1 MLNSL
6 DYGYLIGPRIQIVD
20 ADGKPMT
27 GAWLRVFIAG
37 TTTDA
42 NTYSDWDGTVQPVKK
57 ILDARGETTI
67 IAAVS
72 GAYKI
77 MLCDSTHPVSSPYWY
92 ADNVVLTNVNELDV
106 VPIVVDAEVGK
117 LTVTVVTDTLGIK
130 HYVVGIDPAYTA
142 EREAYADGKVA
153 DEAARAKAAEAA
165 ETERALAAE
174 AAATTVVAAGT
185 NVQVNSATAGD
196 GHKTYTVSTGQ
207 NKYSLF
213 VNAAGTSNYYAKVAT
228 CDPYDA
234 LGASYGWIN
243 GSFIATEFNGAI
255 TIFAMNVE
263 RAVNGQAYS
272 GDMNAYFEG
281 RNLST
286 FSYANT
292 SNIEEIRLY
301 EGATPRTVEIWVK
314 LKTGYKNCSTA
325 FAVLENDA
333 NDGNPR
339 GNNPWTL
346 VANPALVNT
355 WPSDMTNKLSL
366 THTDNQVK
374 SLAYL
379 DTQIAPGDN
388 ITISETTDANG
399 KHKYTITGN
408 APNVSVTST
417 DGSLDITEN
426 STPTSKTIDLSVK
439 SRISNFIGNFTSAEL
454 PTESGIYLQM
464 SKSSGTLLNSSSAI
478 TVPAGTYHISLML
491 QANCAAY
498 QQNVNDNGIIVYDTG
513 VLNTFYFHTDPS
525 SGLTQSFTIAYD
537 RTFSAST
544 QLQFFGKADLAG
556 WTLSGKVCVHSLEHA
571 GGGSNDH
578 LVLAGPTDTTPGT
591 LIDKLTAS
599 GMTHLYDR
607 GTAVEINS
615 VPTIDSTLTG
625 TGSTASPL
633 GLSNPSYY
641 IKGDTIYGGSV
652 VDNLNTLAHTNFYSC
667 SGGATGAPSSAYSW
681 LVLHQNSNAGTL
693 YAVQTA
699 YAFAAGPIIYDR
711 VKVAGTWGAWVLRSS
726 ADDHKLLV
734 SATDSTPGYLYDKV
748 NTEVP
753 IQKKVENDQLVIYQ
767 DPVQASPLSM
777 LSTPSVDNVLS
788 TLNVVT
794 NGTMPLSWIAIQAH
808 AFTVPNYYT
817 PDITD
822 IWNYININTQGASAE
837 GVHFVGIYAYDL
849 TTNTIHLVCMS
860 VNGASHDNTATG
872 IASLATGYVNTATG
886 YNIIKPGLIYYA
898 FHACDQTALTVAGN
912 SSSTFNLSQPYPS
925 LILYNLSNGLTVTDF
940 VTNYGTID
948 LSTSTLSHQ
957 ESTGKRFLAV
967 RHAT

>member
-1 MLNSL
+1 MTAISPSPRLHFDDLN
-6 DYGYLIGPRIQIVD
+6 
-20 ADGKPMT
+20 GKPLSGGSLWT
-27 GAWLRVFIAG
+27 YLSGGASFVQTF
-37 TTTDA
+37 TDF
-42 NTYSDWDGTVQPVKK
+42 TGTVKNPVK
-57 ILDARGETTI
+57 IPLDARGECNVWLDDDTVYYYSLHDSMGMEI
-67 IAAVS
+67 YNVDGIS
-72 GAYKI
+72 GHTG
-77 MLCDSTHPVSSPYWY
+77 SGGSV
-92 ADNVVLTNVNELDV
+92 
-106 VPIVVDAEVGK
+106 AEE
-117 LTVTVVTDTLGIK
+117 T
-130 HYVVGIDPAYTA
+130 
-142 EREAYADGKVA
+142 
-153 DEAARAKAAEAA
+153 ARAE
-165 ETERALAAE
+165 AAE
-174 AAATTVVAAGT
+174 AAAKTEVVAGSNTRVSKA
-185 NVQVNSATAGD
+185 VAAD
-196 GHKTYTVSTGQ
+196 GHSIYTVSTGQ
-207 NKYSLF
+207 TKYSL
-213 VNAAGTSNYYAKVAT
+213 SNNNSTTDQLYAKVAT
-228 CDPYDA
+228 CDPYSA
-234 LGASYGWIN
+234 LQSLYGWIT
-243 GSFIATEFNGAI
+243 GTFIATEFNGAV
-255 TIFAMNVE
+255 TIFAMNIE
-263 RAVNGQAYS
+263 RAANGQAYS
-272 GDMNAYFEG
+272 GDINAYFEG
-281 RNLST
+281 RNLSA

-301 EGATPRTVEIWVK
+301 EGATPHIVELWVK
-314 LKTGYKNCSTA
+314 LKSGYRNCQTS

-333 NDGNPR
+333 ISGSPLST
-339 GNNPWTL
+339 NPWTL
-346 VANPALVNT
+346 VANPGRVNA
-355 WPSDMTNKLSL
+355 WPSGMTNKLSL

-379 DTQIAPGDN
+379 DTQITPGDN
-388 ITISETTDANG
+388 ITISETTDSYG
-399 KHKYTITGN
+399 KHKYTITGS
-408 APNVSVTST
+408 APAVNITSV
-417 DGSLDITEN
+417 DGSVDVSET

-491 QANCAAY
+491 QADCAAY

-578 LVLAGPTDTTPGT
+578 LVLAGTTDTTPGT

-667 SGGATGAPSSAYSW
+667 AGSATGAPASAYSW
-681 LVLHQNSNAGTL
+681 LVLHQNSNVGAL

-748 NTEVP
+748 NTTVP
-753 IQKKVENDQLVIYQ
+753 IQKKIENDQLVIYQ

-794 NGTMPLSWIAIQAH
+794 NGTVQLSWIAIQAH
-808 AFTVPNYYT
+808 AFTVPNYYR

-849 TTNTIHLVCMS
+849 TTNTMNLVCMS
-860 VNGASHDNTATG
+860 ENGASHDNTATG
-872 IASLATGYVNTATG
+872 IASLATGYVNTATV

-912 SSSTFNLSQPYPS
+912 SSSIFNLSQPYPS
-925 LILYNLSNGLTVTDF
+925 LILYNLRNGLTVTDF
-940 VTNYGTID
+940 VSNYGTID

-967 RHAT
+967 RHAS

>member
-57 ILDARGETTI
+57 ILDARGETTV

-72 GAYKI
+72 GAYKV

-255 TIFAMNVE
+255 TIFAMTVE

-272 GDMNAYFEG
+272 GGMNAYFEG

-426 STPTSKTIDLSVK
+426 STPTSKTIDISVK
-439 SRISNFIGNFTSAEL
+439 R
-454 PTESGIYLQM
+454 
-464 SKSSGTLLNSSSAI
+464 
-478 TVPAGTYHISLML
+478 
-491 QANCAAY
+491 
-498 QQNVNDNGIIVYDTG
+498 
-513 VLNTFYFHTDPS
+513 
-525 SGLTQSFTIAYD
+525 SFSD
-537 RTFSAST
+537 FVGTFSA
-544 QLQFFGKADLAG
+544 
-556 WTLSGKVCVHSLEHA
+556 TLSNNVVVNSLVKTS
-571 GGGSNDH
+571 GSMS
-578 LVLAGPTDTTPGT
+578 
-591 LIDKLTAS
+591 IS
-599 GMTHLYDR
+599 
-607 GTAVEINS
+607 
-615 VPTIDSTLTG
+615 G
-625 TGSTASPL
+625 TGVALPA
-633 GLSNPSYY
+633 GSYHV
-641 IKGDTIYGGSV
+641 DV
-652 VDNLNTLAHTNFYSC
+652 VC
-667 SGGATGAPSSAYSW
+667 K
-681 LVLHQNSNAGTL
+681 AGTP
-693 YAVQTA
+693 T
-699 YAFAAGPIIYDR
+699 F
-711 VKVAGTWGAWVLRSS
+711 
-726 ADDHKLLV
+726 
-734 SATDSTPGYLYDKV
+734 
-748 NTEVP
+748 
-753 IQKKVENDQLVIYQ
+753 
-767 DPVQASPLSM
+767 
-777 LSTPSVDNVLS
+777 
-788 TLNVVT
+788 
-794 NGTMPLSWIAIQAH
+794 
-808 AFTVPNYYT
+808 
-817 PDITD
+817 
-822 IWNYININTQGASAE
+822 
-837 GVHFVGIYAYDL
+837 
-849 TTNTIHLVCMS
+849 TTNTSSALII
-860 VNGASHDNTATG
+860 VNETATG
-872 IASLATGYVNTATG
+872 RSFSFSANPNVFDPQMFAFGIDVKLTENKLLSISSLTSADSSQEWTLNGTVFIHSINGISSGSSGSSAWPMTTFESGALLAY
-886 YNIIKPGLIYYA
+886 PG
-898 FHACDQTALTVAGN
+898 
-912 SSSTFNLSQPYPS
+912 
-925 LILYNLSNGLTVTDF
+925 ILYVGSSITNFILTLAPSIGGEYHLKFT
-940 VTNYGTID
+940 TAATIGTID
-948 LSTSTLSHQ
+948 LSSVTSWIGSAP
-957 ESTGKRFLAV
+957 SIAAGKTYELDILDGVGVIAEV
-967 RHAT
+967 S

>member
-1 MLNSL
+1 MTAISPSPRLHFDDLN
-6 DYGYLIGPRIQIVD
+6 
-20 ADGKPMT
+20 GKPLSGGSLWT
-27 GAWLRVFIAG
+27 YLSGGASFVQTF
-37 TTTDA
+37 TDF
-42 NTYSDWDGTVQPVKK
+42 TGTVKNPVK
-57 ILDARGETTI
+57 IPLDARGECNVWLDDDTVYYYSLHDSMGMEI
-67 IAAVS
+67 YNVDGIS
-72 GAYKI
+72 GHTG
-77 MLCDSTHPVSSPYWY
+77 SGGSV
-92 ADNVVLTNVNELDV
+92 
-106 VPIVVDAEVGK
+106 AEE
-117 LTVTVVTDTLGIK
+117 T
-130 HYVVGIDPAYTA
+130 
-142 EREAYADGKVA
+142 
-153 DEAARAKAAEAA
+153 ARAE
-165 ETERALAAE
+165 AAE
-174 AAATTVVAAGT
+174 AAAKTEVVAGSNTSVSKA
-185 NVQVNSATAGD
+185 VAAD
-196 GHKTYTVSTGQ
+196 GHSIYTVSTGQ
-207 NKYSLF
+207 TKYSL
-213 VNAAGTSNYYAKVAT
+213 SNNNSTTDQLYAKVAT
-228 CDPYDA
+228 CDPYRA
-234 LGASYGWIN
+234 LQSLYGWIT
-243 GSFIATEFNGAI
+243 GTFIATEFNGAV
-255 TIFAMNVE
+255 TIFAMNIE
-263 RAVNGQAYS
+263 RATNGQAYS
-272 GDMNAYFEG
+272 GDINAYFEG
-281 RNLST
+281 RNLSA

-301 EGATPRTVEIWVK
+301 EGATPHIVELWVK
-314 LKTGYKNCSTA
+314 LKSGYRNCQTS

-333 NDGNPR
+333 ISGSPLST
-339 GNNPWTL
+339 NPWTL
-346 VANPALVNT
+346 VANPERVNA
-355 WPSDMTNKLSL
+355 WPSGMTNRLSL

-379 DTQIAPGDN
+379 DTQITPGDN
-388 ITISETTDANG
+388 ITISETTDAYG
-399 KHKYTITGN
+399 KHKYTITGS
-408 APNVSVTST
+408 APAVNITSV
-417 DGSLDITEN
+417 DGSVDVSET

-491 QANCAAY
+491 QADCAAY

-556 WTLSGKVCVHSLEHA
+556 WTLSGKVWIHA
-571 GGGSNDH
+571 VANATTGGTGGGLSDVAH
-578 LVLAGPTDTTPGT
+578 DDTLSGDGTTDNPLSVVGGGDTYEV
-591 LIDKLTAS
+591 KVNSA
-599 GMTHLYDR
+599 
-607 GTAVEINS
+607 GTA
-615 VPTIDSTLTG
+615 
-625 TGSTASPL
+625 
-633 GLSNPSYY
+633 
-641 IKGDTIYGGSV
+641 
-652 VDNLNTLAHTNFYSC
+652 
-667 SGGATGAPSSAYSW
+667 
-681 LVLHQNSNAGTL
+681 
-693 YAVQTA
+693 
-699 YAFAAGPIIYDR
+699 
-711 VKVAGTWGAWVLRSS
+711 
-726 ADDHKLLV
+726 
-734 SATDSTPGYLYDKV
+734 GYLYDKV

-788 TLNVVT
+788 TINVVT
-794 NGTMPLSWIAIQAH
+794 NGTMQLSWIAIQAH

-957 ESTGKRFLAV
+957 ESAGKRFLAV

>member
-42 NTYSDWDGTVQPVKK
+42 NTYSDWEGTVQPVKK

-72 GAYKI
+72 GAYKV

-117 LTVTVVTDTLGIK
+117 LTVTVVTDALGIK
-130 HYVVGIDPAYTA
+130 HYVVGIDPAYSA
-142 EREAYADGKVA
+142 ERDAYADGKVA

-355 WPSDMTNKLSL
+355 WPSDMTNRLSL

-417 DGSLDITEN
+417 DGSLDISET

-491 QANCAAY
+491 QADCAAY

-556 WTLSGKVCVHSLEHA
+556 WTLSGKVWIHA
-571 GGGSNDH
+571 VANATTGGTGGGLS
-578 LVLAGPTDTTPGT
+578 
-591 LIDKLTAS
+591 
-599 GMTHLYDR
+599 
-607 GTAVEINS
+607 AV
-615 VPTIDSTLTG
+615 VHDATLTG
-625 TGSTASPL
+625 DGTA
-633 GLSNPSYY
+633 
-641 IKGDTIYGGSV
+641 
-652 VDNLNTLAHTNFYSC
+652 
-667 SGGATGAPSSAYSW
+667 
-681 LVLHQNSNAGTL
+681 
-693 YAVQTA
+693 
-699 YAFAAGPIIYDR
+699 
-711 VKVAGTWGAWVLRSS
+711 
-726 ADDHKLLV
+726 
-734 SATDSTPGYLYDKV
+734 
-748 NTEVP
+748 
-753 IQKKVENDQLVIYQ
+753 
-767 DPVQASPLSM
+767 ASPLSVVGGGDSRGIPPTMDSEGYYHIYTLAQM
-777 LSTPSVDNVLS
+777 LWVNNSLANLPEKNYKLMNDIVCNSDYSDYFSWETTPPMNEMLATNGGCIQANYFDGNGHTIYGMYSYNVSAYDAAFFGTWDSSTRPTIKNVRLKNC
-788 TLNVVT
+788 TAIGNTTAEAIIT
-794 NGTMPLSWIAIQAH
+794 NGTYSNICVESSLFKNLSKQAWRGS
-808 AFTVPNYYT
+808 TIIESPSYY
-817 PDITD
+817 
-822 IWNYININTQGASAE
+822 GASIVSNVYSINCTLK
-837 GVHFVGIYAYDL
+837 GGNAYYHSGLFIGCVASDGSSANSKFFNCYENQ
-849 TTNTIHLVCMS
+849 TESIVDS
-860 VNGASHDNTATG
+860 FAGSFAYPVNGKNLYKQSGASW
-872 IASLATGYVNTATG
+872 
-886 YNIIKPGLIYYA
+886 
-898 FHACDQTALTVAGN
+898 N
-912 SSSTFNLSQPYPS
+912 SSGTFNLTDCAEKSTAEIKSQAFCDLLNSNASASSYPATWSYSEGMFPY
-925 LILYNLSNGLTVTDF
+925 LYNWT
-940 VTNYGTID
+940 
-948 LSTSTLSHQ
+948 Q
-957 ESTGKRFLAV
+957 E
-967 RHAT
+967 